1 MLSYDL
7 VFFKQKT
14 AYGLRISDWS
24 SDVGSSDLRQP
35 RALGEA
41 VDDQKFVRA
50 MNRAAARAHRVD
62 HRNPARRDIIA
73 VAHAAGRV
81 PADRWQAERSTAALH
96 QFEQAR
102 SEERPVGKECV
113 SKCRSLWATDQ

>member
-1 MLSYDL
+1 
-7 VFFKQKT
+7 
-14 AYGLRISDWS
+14 
-24 SDVGSSDLRQP
+24 
-35 RALGEA
+35 
-41 VDDQKFVRA
+41 

-102 SEERPVGKECV
+102 RGGIERLRRAVEAAMDVAMYIMLARYRGDGAAQRRFGFDHRFGDRK
-113 SKCRSLWATDQ
+113 STRLNSS